1 MKRIITLCAA
11 LALCAALSLPAFA
24 ADSGVCYPTAVEQSE
39 DGTQLKRI
47 YDLTPEADPAG
58 ISRSDFERGGF
69 HYTLVELLRQ
79 ELPADESRQH
89 TETVTL
95 QSEKKDME
103 SVLALLPQEREFVT
117 DDGLTGT
124 LTLKLDTVRMEVS
137 GYGSATRQLTATR
150 AYPNLIGQ
158 DTQFIPKSIED
169 GGRTLTLESIDW
181 RTDNT
186 ANVDGY
192 GLGDR
197 YTAVATYTGSAT
209 SSYVKGYTVTA
220 DYVGTVSRIALDRVR
235 YVAIFEGTRIA
246 GADEPEE
253 ISKEIAETTPVTEQT
268 DGAPAQFPWRY
279 VLAPIGVIAVV
290 GVGLGAAL
298 TVKRRSET
306 SGAVDTEEDAE

>member
-79 ELPADESRQH
+79 ELPANESRQH

-124 LTLKLDTVRMEVS
+124 LTLKLDTVRVEVS

-197 YTAVATYTGSAT
+197 YTAVATYSGSAT
-209 SSYVKGYTVTA
+209 SSYIKGYTVTA

-253 ISKEIAETTPVTEQT
+253 ISKEIAETTPAAEQT

-279 VLAPIGVIAVV
+279 VLAPIGIIAVV
-290 GVGLGAAL
+290 GAGLGAAL
-298 TVKRRSET
+298 TLKHRNESAGGMEV
-306 SGAVDTEEDAE
+306 DAE

>member
-11 LALCAALSLPAFA
+11 LALCAALSRPACA
-24 ADSGVCYPTAVEQSE
+24 ADSGGCYPTAVEQSE
-39 DGTQLKRI
+39 DGAQLKRI

-79 ELPADESRQH
+79 ELPANESRQH

-95 QSEKKDME
+95 QSEKTDME

-124 LTLKLDTVRMEVS
+124 LTLKLDTVRVEVS

-253 ISKEIAETTPVTEQT
+253 ISKEIAETTPAAEQT

-279 VLAPIGVIAVV
+279 VLAPIGVFAVV
-290 GVGLGAAL
+290 GAGIGAAL
-298 TVKRRSET
+298 VMKRREESA
-306 SGAVDTEEDAE
+306 GGTEADAE

>member
-69 HYTLVELLRQ
+69 RYTLVELLRQ
-79 ELPADESRQH
+79 ELPANESRQH

-124 LTLKLDTVRMEVS
+124 LTLKLDTVRVEVS

-253 ISKEIAETTPVTEQT
+253 ISKEIAETTPAAEQT

>member
-79 ELPADESRQH
+79 ELPANESRQH

-124 LTLKLDTVRMEVS
+124 LTLKLDTVRVEVS

-197 YTAVATYTGSAT
+197 YTAVATYTGSVT

-253 ISKEIAETTPVTEQT
+253 ISKEIAETTPAAEQT

-279 VLAPIGVIAVV
+279 VLVPIGVIAVV

>member
-69 HYTLVELLRQ
+69 RYTLVELLRQ

-124 LTLKLDTVRMEVS
+124 LTLKLDTVRVEVS

-253 ISKEIAETTPVTEQT
+253 ISKEIAETTPAAEQT

-279 VLAPIGVIAVV
+279 VLAPIGVFAVV
-290 GVGLGAAL
+290 GAGIGAAL
-298 TVKRRSET
+298 VMKRREESA
-306 SGAVDTEEDAE
+306 GGTEADAE

>member
-79 ELPADESRQH
+79 ELPANESRQH

-124 LTLKLDTVRMEVS
+124 LTLKLDTVRVEVS
-137 GYGSATRQLTATR
+137 GYGSATRRLTATR

-169 GGRTLTLESIDW
+169 GGRTLTLGASTGAPTTP
-181 RTDNT
+181 RTWT
-186 ANVDGY
+186 VM
-192 GLGDR
+192 
-197 YTAVATYTGSAT
+197 VSAT
-209 SSYVKGYTVTA
+209 AIPQLPPIPARPPAPT
-220 DYVGTVSRIALDRVR
+220 SR
-235 YVAIFEGTRIA
+235 AIR
-246 GADEPEE
+246 
-253 ISKEIAETTPVTEQT
+253 
-268 DGAPAQFPWRY
+268 
-279 VLAPIGVIAVV
+279 
-290 GVGLGAAL
+290 
-298 TVKRRSET
+298 
-306 SGAVDTEEDAE
+306 